1 MAELSSPDH
10 VVAPRA
16 AGYEP
21 YDATGDGPVAGW
33 DKLDSSGPADMSTGE
48 VTGGDW
54 PDGPGPWRQ
63 T

>member
-21 YDATGDGPVAGW
+21 YDATSDASQGRW
-33 DKLDSSGPADMSTGE
+33 DKLPGGPADLSTGE
-48 VTGGDW
+48 LTGEDF
-54 PDGPGPWRQ
+54 PSDGPWRQ
-63 T
+63 C

>member
-1 MAELSSPDH
+1 MAEVSSPDH

-16 AGYEP
+16 AGFEP
-21 YDATGDGPVAGW
+21 YDPCDDGPIAGW
-33 DKLDSSGPADMSTGE
+33 DKLPGGPADMSTGRL
-48 VTGGDW
+48 TGEDF